1 MEGMAWASTEDL
13 ADFLRVGEE
22 SHEIIAGLAR
32 AVPAYVEVTTGI
44 DAEIVAGQ
52 EPPEVVKTLARF
64 LVLLWFCPDGAD
76 APQVA
81 KVVHS
86 LTCAVK
92 AMQHVPA

>member
-22 SHEIIAGLAR
+22 SHGIIEGLVC
-32 AVPAYVEVTTGI
+32 AVPSYIEVTTGVS
-44 DAEIVAGQ
+44 AEIVAGQ

-64 LVLLWFCPDGAD
+64 LILLWFCPDGAD
-76 APQVA
+76 AQQVS

-92 AMQHVPA
+92 AMQGVPA

>member
-1 MEGMAWASTEDL
+1 MDGMAWASVEDL

-22 SHEIIAGLAR
+22 SHGIIVDLAR
-32 AVPAYVEVTTGI
+32 AVPAYVETTTGFP
-44 DAEIVAGQ
+44 AEETAGQ

-64 LVLLWFCPDGAD
+64 LILLWFCPDGAD
-76 APQVA
+76 AQQVS

-92 AMQHVPA
+92 AMQGVRA